1 MDLVIFILEKCNC
14 YDWLINEIK
23 NDLLKFFIK
32 ESINWSWGKIE
43 VILEE
48 YCLLIWKMNI
58 MSLLKIFI
66 VDYF

>member
-1 MDLVIFILEKCNC
+1 MDLVIFILEKCNR
-14 YDWLINEIK
+14 YNWLINEIK

-32 ESINWSWGKIE
+32 ESINRSRGKIE

-48 YCLLIWKMNI
+48 YCSLIWKTNI